1 MVGKDADNMVWENGD
16 VPNVAEE
23 KGCDMSAMMRF
34 EEAVQTIYVG
44 ESCSLGKPLVCK
56 SLNAVVVPGNS
67 TATPPVHN
75 LHLIPLPATESS
87 EKNAAIPV
95 NSTINCAVLVEPG
108 LVVRDQC
115 TGKAQKRLCR
125 LWAVASPTL
134 SST

>member
-1 MVGKDADNMVWENGD
+1 MAWEKGS
-16 VPNVAEE
+16 VPNVAQE
-23 KGCDMSAMMRF
+23 KGYDMSAMVRF

-75 LHLIPLPATESS
+75 LHFIPLPATESS
-87 EKNAAIPV
+87 EKNVAIPV
-95 NSTINCAVLVEPG
+95 NSAISCAVIVEPG
-108 LVVRDQC
+108 LVVRDRC
-115 TGKAQKRLCR
+115 TEKVQKLLCR
-125 LWAVASPTL
+125 SWAVASRTL